1 MLLEEVKAIKSE
13 KKDLR
18 NFGLTIGIA
27 FTILGGLLW
36 WRGKDTYVV
45 LMILSFTFIFF
56 GLLLPAAL
64 KPLQKVWMIFAVIM
78 GWFMTRVILSI
89 LFFLVF
95 TTISLI
101 SRFFLRKQFLDLK
114 IDRSLNSYWVRR
126 GGKSFDT
133 RNYERQF

>member
-1 MLLEEVKAIKSE
+1 MLLEEIKAIKSE

-27 FTILGGLLW
+27 LGLLGGLLW
-36 WRGKDTYVV
+36 WRGKETYMVFA
-45 LMILSFTFIFF
+45 ILSFAFIFF
-56 GLLLPAAL
+56 GLILPAML
-64 KPLQKVWMIFAVIM
+64 KPLQKVWMTLAVVL
-78 GWFMTRVILSI
+78 GWFMTRVILGV

-101 SRFFLRKQFLDLK
+101 SRLLLRKQFLDLK
-114 IDRSLNSYWVRR
+114 IDKSLKSYWIRR
-126 GGKSFDT
+126 ESKPFDA